1 MRGSDGFLAQQWN
14 AVASVYA
21 AGAQIKAPDTSLCN
35 ILKRCGRKKK
45 EELFLK
51 EKQGCGCGAGVVPAA
66 REEEDAV
73 IGEEEIVDAD
83 VVLGMVAE

>member
-1 MRGSDGFLAQQWN
+1 MQHLKK
-14 AVASVYA
+14 
-21 AGAQIKAPDTSLCN
+21 IKEE
-35 ILKRCGRKKK
+35 RKK
-45 EELFLK
+45 ELFLK